1 MVPREH
7 GLSRAAAAQL
17 RLLVCAA
24 SSHHLPGAPAA
35 NVWAQLR
42 LLCAACRS
50 TANTSRRQHPYKPP
64 GQGEQQHDQQQRPDQ
79 DHGCIG
85 SALSSGGSA
94 PPQPLPPPLP
104 QPLPP
109 LPCFTRWQLQLG
121 RQLGQGA
128 VATVVAGV
136 WRGQPAAIKVLGT
149 CRWQPPLAFM
159 WEAKVLRLLQP
170 LQGACVPQL
179 WAHAYLGGASAY
191 FMAMQLLRG
200 PALDQLPRP
209 LPPGVQAAALEAL
222 QRVHS
227 LRVLHGDL
235 QLRHLL
241 LAAPAEG
248 AAAGGGPPRV
258 FLIDFDRARLD
269 APQGALAAEERRL
282 LQLLQ
287 VG

>member
-94 PPQPLPPPLP
+94 PPQPLPQVLLMEVLEARGALL
-104 QPLPP
+104 Q
-109 LPCFTRWQLQLG
+109 QLG
-121 RQLGQGA
+121 RAEEARQCSALADA
-128 VATVVAGV
+128 VAAE
-136 WRGQPAAIKVLGT
+136 LS
-149 CRWQPPLAFM
+149 
-159 WEAKVLRLLQP
+159 
-170 LQGACVPQL
+170 
-179 WAHAYLGGASAY
+179 GGKK
-191 FMAMQLLRG
+191 
-200 PALDQLPRP
+200 
-209 LPPGVQAAALEAL
+209 
-222 QRVHS
+222 
-227 LRVLHGDL
+227 
-235 QLRHLL
+235 
-241 LAAPAEG
+241 
-248 AAAGGGPPRV
+248 
-258 FLIDFDRARLD
+258 
-269 APQGALAAEERRL
+269 
-282 LQLLQ
+282 
-287 VG
+287 